1 MSSYTNDVDDFM
13 QGREFEGHL
22 AASGSPHA
30 PADRTPPEPQVNKKR
45 KAEKEPEANKKPK
58 VLENKAIYLS
68 NLPRDTTRE
77 ELEDECKKY
86 GIIDKGANGE
96 PRINMYKDEE
106 GKFNGT
112 ALVVYFKKESIRNA
126 VMMMDDYP
134 LRPGDTK
141 NGHIH
146 VEAANMEYKK
156 EKDGEKVASKL
167 TRKDRKASERNRQE
181 LNRKLN
187 EWSDNEEEVAQTF
200 VAKKNKWAKVV
211 IIKNV
216 FDLDQLENDPKA
228 YLEIKEDMREKAEEI
243 GKVTNTTLWDKEP
256 EGIVTVR
263 FREFE
268 DAEKF
273 VAWKFGG
280 IRYNK
285 RSQELSLA
293 EDKPRFRKSG
303 RGDYSDSDDEEVVLN
318 ET

>member
-1 MSSYTNDVDDFM
+1 MSSHNTELDDFM

-22 AASGSPHA
+22 AVSRSPSA
-30 PADRTPPEPQVNKKR
+30 PPEPAPEPQTNKKR

-68 NLPRDTTRE
+68 NLPLDTTRD
-77 ELEDECKKY
+77 ELHDECKKY

-96 PRINMYKDEE
+96 PRINMYKDDE
-106 GKFNGT
+106 GNFNGT

-126 VMMMDDYP
+126 VLMMDDYP

-146 VEAANMEYKK
+146 VEPAKMEFKK
-156 EKDGEKVASKL
+156 EKDGDKVASKL
-167 TRKDRKASERNRQE
+167 TRSDRKASERNRQE

-216 FDLDQLENDPKA
+216 FTLDQLETDPKA

-256 EGIVTVR
+256 RGIVTVR

-285 RSQELSLA
+285 RSQEFSLA
-293 EDKPRFRKSG
+293 EDKPRFKKSG
-303 RGDYSDSDDEEVVLN
+303 RGDYSDSDDEEAVLN
-318 ET
+318 TA